1 VASVYYGAEG
11 GLPEDAGQ
19 VLSQGNPERSDRFGS
34 ALAAGRFN
42 DDDFLD
48 LAVGAPGETVG
59 GDAQAGAVTVFYGS
73 AAGLT
78 AGRTIL
84 QANPEPGDRF
94 GGALLAVTGSST
106 DLAHLAVGAP
116 GETVGGARSAG
127 AVNLL
132 APGAGG
138 LPSVASTVLLQQA
151 PEAGDAFG
159 SALAAGYFGYVEGV
173 LSLAVGAPGETV
185 GGRAGAGS
193 VTVFIGL
200 LPTGLDI
207 VQGPGAGGSPEAG
220 DRFGGALAS
229 GRFWSASLT
238 DLAVG
243 APGEDVGSLTDTGVV
258 HLLFGFGNGLSGAG
272 FLTQNTAN
280 VPGQAEGGDRFGAA
294 LATGAY
300 DNDRGGG
307 GVDQLAVGAPG
318 EDVGTAREAGAVTVL
333 RGLNPDFPPSGGQ
346 LFTQGRVAGGVLE
359 QLDQFGAALA

>member
-1 VASVYYGAEG
+1 MRRTTVLLAVALAVLATVAALGR
-11 GLPEDAGQ
+11 DA
-19 VLSQGNPERSDRFGS
+19 
-34 ALAAGRFN
+34 ALAAFDGDGFA
-42 DDDFLD
+42 D
-48 LAVGAPGETVG
+48 LAIGAPGEN
-59 GDAQAGAVTVFYGS
+59 
-73 AAGLT
+73 AA
-78 AGRTIL
+78 
-84 QANPEPGDRF
+84 
-94 GGALLAVTGSST
+94 
-106 DLAHLAVGAP
+106 
-116 GETVGGARSAG
+116 AG
-127 AVNLL
+127 AVNVLDGSPDGL
-132 APGAGG
+132 AG
-138 LPSVASTVLLQQA
+138 LNQTLTQAAS
-151 PEAGDAFG
+151 EAGDGFG
-159 SALAAGYFGYVEGV
+159 TALAKGNFN
-173 LSLAVGAPGETV
+173 
-185 GGRAGAGS
+185 
-193 VTVFIGL
+193 
-200 LPTGLDI
+200 
-207 VQGPGAGGSPEAG
+207 G
-220 DRFGGALAS
+220 DGFV
-229 GRFWSASLT
+229 